1 MSGRDLR
8 EWTAAQ
14 VHSAM
19 TAAMRTDP
27 AALDA
32 LAEHNAAALD
42 PYSLSFLR
50 TARMLT
56 LATSAALTTV
66 LSAHRYGRD
75 RDDRLICLACGIGR
89 CRTVR
94 AISDVLAAYALQA
107 HPVDRPEAWRRAD
120 AWYTRTT
127 GGRPVPLGI
136 ESFDHG
142 FVARPGT
149 PPPEVPDHVLVI
161 DRDTAALTLWPAYDT
176 DTLATQ
182 YSLYRRGELRPSA
195 DQSVRGGLPRP
206 DQ

>member
-8 EWTAAQ
+8 EWTVAQ
-14 VHSAM
+14 VRSAM

-27 AALDA
+27 EALHG
-32 LAEHNAAALD
+32 LAERNVAALD

-66 LSAHRYGRD
+66 LAAHRYGHD
-75 RDDRLICLACGIGR
+75 RHDRLVCLACGIDR

-94 AISDVLAAYALQA
+94 AISDVLTAYALQA
-107 HPVDRPEAWRRAD
+107 HPLDRPEAWRRAD

-127 GGRPVPLGI
+127 GGRSVLLSI

-142 FVARPGT
+142 FIARPAT
-149 PPPEVPDHVLVI
+149 PPPEAPDHVLII
-161 DRDTAALTLWPAYDT
+161 DRNTAALTLWPAYDT
-176 DTLATQ
+176 DTLATK
-182 YSLYRRGELRPSA
+182 YGLYRRGEL
-195 DQSVRGGLPRP
+195 
-206 DQ
+206 